1 MFQIGD
7 WVTQY
12 SVGYWQV
19 VDIKAKYAEEDSG
32 YGKQFWKKGEQIGKW
47 VFLKKAFTPKMK
59 IQIRSECVD
68 GEWCKI
74 VTDEKRTEIKKY
86 FADHPNDWERFCNTP
101 VVIPP
106 AVSSIWMNLS
116 DDQEAKVLQ
125 ILKELHK
132 CFSRA
137 ELDQQFE
144 QRGLLN
150 VVTNPPTSHILS
162 LSCNPWEVGANV
174 DLMYFS
180 PELKRV

>member
-1 MFQIGD
+1 MLPMR
-7 WVTQY
+7 
-12 SVGYWQV
+12 
-19 VDIKAKYAEEDSG
+19 KE
-32 YGKQFWKKGEQIGKW
+32 
-47 VFLKKAFTPKMK
+47 PK
-59 IQIRSECVD
+59 S
-68 GEWCKI
+68 
-74 VTDEKRTEIKKY
+74 KKY
-86 FADHPNDWERFCNTP
+86 FADHPNDWERFCNTS

-162 LSCNPWEVGANV
+162 LSCNPWEVGANAV
-174 DLMYFS
+174 LTYFS

>member
-1 MFQIGD
+1 M
-7 WVTQY
+7 
-12 SVGYWQV
+12 
-19 VDIKAKYAEEDSG
+19 
-32 YGKQFWKKGEQIGKW
+32 
-47 VFLKKAFTPKMK
+47 
-59 IQIRSECVD
+59 
-68 GEWCKI
+68 
-74 VTDEKRTEIKKY
+74 
-86 FADHPNDWERFCNTP
+86 
-101 VVIPP
+101 VIPP

-125 ILKELHK
+125 ILKELPK

-162 LSCNPWEVGANV
+162 LSCNPWEVGANAV
-174 DLMYFS
+174 LTYFS